1 MGRDDDAS
9 ILFFVHSTKGSAC
22 FMVKVTQS
30 CLTLCDPMDYIVH
43 GILQA
48 TILEWVAIPFSR
60 GSPRPSNWTRV
71 SCIAGGF
78 FTRQGLPERCSI
90 NIYWMNEWIIF
101 SLLVLYWLK
110 VFFFFP
116 SKALLNSTAE
126 TKPEWLLLPKWVAK
140 ETNIW
145 SVAWMKSCDCG
156 ACAVPGVC
164 PLPQGHCV
172 WSTVS

>member
-1 MGRDDDAS
+1 MGRDDDDS

-30 CLTLCDPMDYIVH
+30 CLTLCHPTDYTVH
-43 GILQA
+43 GILQD

-60 GSPRPSNWTRV
+60 GSSRPSNWTRV

-110 VFFFFP
+110 AFFFLP
-116 SKALLNSTAE
+116 SKHCWIQLLRLSQIGYCCQNE
-126 TKPEWLLLPKWVAK
+126 FAK

-145 SVAWMKSCDCG
+145 SVAWMKSCHCWG
-156 ACAVPGVC
+156 LCCPRSVPSAPG
-164 PLPQGHCV
+164 PLCLV
-172 WSTVS
+172 YS